1 MGTARQVAAEE
12 GLSRNMNPDKD
23 NARIENGLI
32 QILLIEDDLDDVL
45 LLKDSLAEA
54 EAIKV
59 KLTHAARLA
68 DGLKQLAEQKFDV
81 ILLDLN
87 LPDSRGL
94 ATLNMLQRQAANIP
108 VVVISGLADDYTT
121 LEAVRHGA
129 QDFLVKGEM
138 SGRMLARVVRYAI
151 ERKQAE
157 DALAQSE
164 AHYRQ
169 IIETA
174 QEGIWTI
181 DANNRTT
188 LVNQRLANMLGYT
201 IEEMLGKQI
210 YEFTDEEGITI
221 GTKSLENRR
230 LGINEQLDFKYIRKD
245 GSPLWAIIE
254 TSSLYDQS
262 GNYVGA
268 LAMLTDITPRKQ
280 ADLEMRQ
287 HLSELEV
294 LYQSGLAFSQLGSPK
309 AIAQKMIDLLD
320 QKMDWHH
327 TAIRLYNHQSKTLEL
342 LLFNTSKLKSQE
354 ERHEVEERLNT
365 LQQPGQGL
373 SGWAIQH
380 GEVVRSNDVKNDP
393 RYVETFPG
401 LQAGLY
407 VPIKIGERVIGVISI
422 ESERA
427 DAFSESDERLTITLA
442 AQAGIAISNAML
454 LNDLQSSNME
464 LSHAYDATIAGW
476 SGALDL
482 RDKETEGHSRRVT
495 ETTLK
500 LAQAFGLSEDEL
512 VQIRRGALLH
522 DIGKMGIPDAI
533 LLKPGQLTAEEWVI
547 MRKHPEFAY
556 HLLAPIAY
564 LNQALDIPYCHHE
577 KWDGTGYPRG
587 LKGTEIP
594 LAARIFA
601 VVDVWDA
608 LSSDRP
614 YRPAWPKGKVRE
626 HIRSLSGTHF
636 DPQVIEVV
644 LQSDIL
650 DLS

>member
-1 MGTARQVAAEE
+1 MVQ
-12 GLSRNMNPDKD
+12 DKK
-23 NARIENGLI
+23 NVEKEKEVI

-54 EAIKV
+54 ETIRV
-59 KLTHAARLA
+59 KLTHAARLS
-68 DGLKQLAEQKFDV
+68 DGLKQIAEQIFDV

-94 ATLNMLQRQAANIP
+94 ETLSNLQRSAANIP
-108 VVVISGLADDYTT
+108 IVIISGLADDHTT

-129 QDFLVKGEM
+129 QDFLVKGEI
-138 SGRMLARVVRYAI
+138 SGRILARVLRYAI

-157 DALAQSE
+157 DALARSE

-181 DANNRTT
+181 DADNRTT
-188 LVNQRLANMLGYT
+188 LVNQRLADMLGYT
-201 IEEMLGKQI
+201 IEEMIQKSI
-210 YEFTDEEGITI
+210 YEFTDDEGKAI
-221 GTKSLENRR
+221 GAKSLENRR

-245 GSPLWAIIE
+245 GSPFWAIIE
-254 TSSLYDQS
+254 TSSLLDQN
-262 GNYVGA
+262 GKYIGA
-268 LAMLTDITPRKQ
+268 LAMLTDITQRKQ

-287 HLSELEV
+287 RLSELEV
-294 LYQSGLAFSQLGSPK
+294 LYQSGLTFSQLVSPK
-309 AIAQKMIDLLD
+309 AIAKKMIDLLD

-327 TAIRLYNHQSKTLEL
+327 TAIRLYNSDSRTLEL
-342 LLFNTSKLKSQE
+342 LVFNTSKLRSQE
-354 ERHEVEERLNT
+354 ERETIEERLNT
-365 LQQPGQGL
+365 IQRPDQGF
-373 SGWAIQH
+373 SGWVIQH
-380 GEVVRSNDVKNDP
+380 GEVVRSNDLKNDP

-401 LQAGLY
+401 LRAGLY

-422 ESERA
+422 ESERT
-427 DAFSESDERLTITLA
+427 DAFSESDERLTMTLA
-442 AQAGIAISNAML
+442 AQAGIAINNALLLSDLKASNT
-454 LNDLQSSNME
+454 E

-495 ETTLK
+495 EMTLK
-500 LAQAFGLSEDEL
+500 LARAFGLSTEEL

-533 LLKPGQLTAEEWVI
+533 LLKPGKLTDEEWVM

-556 HLLAPIAY
+556 NLLAPIAY
-564 LNQALDIPYCHHE
+564 LRSALDIPYCHHE

-587 LKGTEIP
+587 LKGNQIP

-614 YRPAWPKGKVRE
+614 YRPAWTKEKVRE

-636 DPQVIEVV
+636 DPQVIDV
-644 LQSDIL
+644 LFKSNIL
-650 DLS
+650 DLY

>member
-1 MGTARQVAAEE
+1 MVQ
-12 GLSRNMNPDKD
+12 DKKSV
-23 NARIENGLI
+23 EKEKEVI

-54 EAIKV
+54 ETIKV
-59 KLTHAARLA
+59 KLTHAARLS
-68 DGLKQLAEQKFDV
+68 DGLKQIAEQIFDV

-94 ATLNMLQRQAANIP
+94 ETLSNLQRSAANIP
-108 VVVISGLADDYTT
+108 IVIISGLADDHTT

-129 QDFLVKGEM
+129 QDFLVKGEI
-138 SGRMLARVVRYAI
+138 SGRILARVLRYAI

-157 DALAQSE
+157 DALARSE

-181 DANNRTT
+181 DADNRTT
-188 LVNQRLANMLGYT
+188 LVNQRLADMLGYT
-201 IEEMLGKQI
+201 IEEMIQKSI
-210 YEFTDEEGITI
+210 YEFTDDEGKAI
-221 GTKSLENRR
+221 GAKSLENRR

-245 GSPLWAIIE
+245 GSPFWAIIE
-254 TSSLYDQS
+254 TSSLLDQN
-262 GNYVGA
+262 GKYIGA
-268 LAMLTDITPRKQ
+268 LAMLTDITQRKK
-280 ADLEMRQ
+280 ADLEIRQ
-287 HLSELEV
+287 RLSELEV
-294 LYQSGLAFSQLGSPK
+294 LYQSGLTFSQLVSPK
-309 AIAQKMIDLLD
+309 AIAKKMIDLLD

-327 TAIRLYNHQSKTLEL
+327 TAIRLYNSDSRTLEL
-342 LLFNTSKLKSQE
+342 LVFNTSKLRSQE
-354 ERHEVEERLNT
+354 ERETIEERLNT
-365 LQQPGQGL
+365 IQRPDQGF
-373 SGWAIQH
+373 SGWVIQH
-380 GEVVRSNDVKNDP
+380 GEVIRSNDLKNDP

-401 LQAGLY
+401 LRAGLY

-422 ESERA
+422 ESERT
-427 DAFSESDERLTITLA
+427 DAFSESDERLTMTLA
-442 AQAGIAISNAML
+442 AQAGIAINNALLLSDLKTSNT
-454 LNDLQSSNME
+454 E

-495 ETTLK
+495 EMTLK
-500 LAQAFGLSEDEL
+500 LARAFGLSTEEL

-533 LLKPGQLTAEEWVI
+533 LLKPGKLTDEEWVI

-556 HLLAPIAY
+556 NLLEPIAY
-564 LNQALDIPYCHHE
+564 LRSALDIPYCHHE

-587 LKGTEIP
+587 LKGNQIP

-614 YRPAWPKGKVRE
+614 YRPAWTKEKVRE

-636 DPQVIEVV
+636 DPQVIDV
-644 LQSDIL
+644 LFKSNIL
-650 DLS
+650 DLY